1 MRHAPINSRL
11 FKDNRKQLISRLEP
25 NSLAVVNAND
35 LLPTNA
41 DGTLIMQPNADLFY
55 LSGIEQEESILLLA
69 PDAFDEKLREI
80 LFVREPNEHLK
91 VWEGHKLNKAE
102 ASRISGVKQVKWL
115 SEFDMVFRMLMCEA
129 EHVYL
134 NSNEHKRA
142 VVEVETREARF
153 VRECR
158 ERFPLHDYRRLARIL
173 HEIRP
178 VKSKHE
184 IELIKKACGITR
196 AGFLRVLDFVK
207 PGVNETEV
215 EAEFAHE
222 FIRNGAKFAYTPI
235 IASGVNSCVLHYL
248 QNDQRCR
255 KGDVLLLDVASSYAN
270 YNSDLTRTIPVKGR
284 FTKRQKQ
291 VYRSV
296 LRVITDMI
304 QATTA
309 GKLLRDWQKEAEA
322 MVEEELLKLGLLKL
336 RDIKRQDPDKPALKK
351 YFMHGLGHP
360 IGLDVHDVGFSSSA
374 LAPGWVMTVEPGI
387 YIPEEGFGIRLENDV
402 LVTEDGAVDLMAD
415 IPMDPDEIEELMH

>member
-142 VVEVETREARF
+142 VIEVETRDARF
-153 VRECR
+153 VKECC

-178 VKSKHE
+178 VKSKYE
-184 IELIKKACGITR
+184 IEQIKKACGITR

-215 EAEFAHE
+215 EAE
-222 FIRNGAKFAYTPI
+222 
-235 IASGVNSCVLHYL
+235 V
-248 QNDQRCR
+248 
-255 KGDVLLLDVASSYAN
+255 GDPL
-270 YNSDLTRTIPVKGR
+270 
-284 FTKRQKQ
+284 
-291 VYRSV
+291 
-296 LRVITDMI
+296 
-304 QATTA
+304 
-309 GKLLRDWQKEAEA
+309 
-322 MVEEELLKLGLLKL
+322 
-336 RDIKRQDPDKPALKK
+336 
-351 YFMHGLGHP
+351 
-360 IGLDVHDVGFSSSA
+360 
-374 LAPGWVMTVEPGI
+374 
-387 YIPEEGFGIRLENDV
+387 
-402 LVTEDGAVDLMAD
+402 
-415 IPMDPDEIEELMH
+415 